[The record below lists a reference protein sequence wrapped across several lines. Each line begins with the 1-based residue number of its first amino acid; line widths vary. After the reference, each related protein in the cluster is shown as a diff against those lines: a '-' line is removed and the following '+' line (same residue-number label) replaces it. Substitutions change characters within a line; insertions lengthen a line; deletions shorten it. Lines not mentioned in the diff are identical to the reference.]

1 VAAAPIVFLSDF
13 GLQDEFVGTCHA
25 VIARRS
31 PAARV
36 IDLTHGIPRGD
47 LLRGALTLA
56 GALAYLPEDAVL
68 LAVVDP
74 GVGGARRAVAARSRT
89 GRFLVGPDNGVLS
102 LAWSLLGDVARAAT
116 ITSPDVVLRPTSST
130 FHGRDVFAPAA
141 AHLAEGGD
149 LGSLGEAVD
158 PGTLVRIEA
167 PRPTAAPGS
176 LTAVV
181 LGVDLF
187 GNAQLGADG
196 RDLAAAGMGDA
207 ETVVVRTAAGARTV
221 PRAGTYGE
229 VGEGE
234 LLLLVDSSGRL
245 ALACNRGDAA
255 EELRVGPGDTIEI
268 SDAGAAEATAPKA

>member
-1 VAAAPIVFLSDF
+1 MAAAPIVFLSDF

-25 VIARRS
+25 VIARRA
-31 PAARV
+31 PVARV

-47 LLRGALTLA
+47 VLRGALTLA
-56 GALAYLPEDAVL
+56 AALAYLPEAAVL

-74 GVGGARRAVAARSRT
+74 GVGGSRRAVAVRSGT
-89 GRFLVGPDNGVLS
+89 GRLLVGPDNGVLS
-102 LAWSLLGDVARAAT
+102 LAWPLLGDIARAAE
-116 ITSPDVVLRPTSST
+116 ITSPDVVLRPASST

-149 LGSLGEAVD
+149 LGSLGDALD

-167 PRPTAAPGS
+167 PQPAAAPGS

-196 RDLAAAGMGDA
+196 ADLAAAGMEDA
-207 ETVVVRTAAGARTV
+207 GTVVVRTGSGTRAVRV
-221 PRAGTYGE
+221 AGTYGE

-245 ALACNRGDAA
+245 ALSCNRGDAA
-255 EELRVGPGDTIEI
+255 GELRVAPGDTIEI
-268 SDAGAAEATAPKA
+268 RNPGA